1 MTASELEIAYSH
13 CQRVAK
19 ENARNFYYTFRPLPA
34 VKRRAIYAVYAY
46 CRLCDDIADGDLP
59 IDEKYR
65 GFADVRRNLNGGEPS
80 PEHAP
85 MYRALHDAAARFDI
99 PYPLLYEILQGVE
112 MDMVKTRF
120 ADFDE
125 LREYCYK
132 VASVVGLVC
141 IKIFGYTAPEA
152 EEYAVDMGI
161 ALQLTNILR
170 DVKEDA
176 ERDRIYIPQDEM
188 ARFGYT
194 EAELMNGALTHGFRA
209 LMARQ
214 TERARRYYDSSA
226 RLFPLISPDARAC
239 PKLMHATY
247 GGILERIER
256 SGYNVFQQRIGLSK
270 SAKLLL
276 LARLG
281 LSGLL
286 SALPFPSPRR

>member
-1 MTASELEIAYSH
+1 MATELQLAYSH

-19 ENARNFYYTFRPLPA
+19 QNARNFYYTFRPLPA
-34 VKRRAIYAVYAY
+34 DKRRAIYAVYAY

-59 IDEKYR
+59 IEEKYR
-65 GFADVRRNLNGGEPS
+65 GFTEIRRNLLGADPS

-85 MYRALHDAAARFDI
+85 MYLALHDAARRFRI
-99 PYPLLYEILQGVE
+99 PYTLFDEILQGVE
-112 MDMVKTRF
+112 MDMTKNRF

-141 IKIFGYTAPEA
+141 IRIFGYTAPEA
-152 EEYAVDMGI
+152 EDYAVDMGI

-194 EAELMNGALTHGFRA
+194 EPELMSGARTDGFNA
-209 LMARQ
+209 LMAHQ
-214 TERARRYYDSSA
+214 TERARQYYDSAA

-247 GGILERIER
+247 GGILERIEQ
-256 SGYNVFQQRIGLSK
+256 SGYNVFEQRIGLSK
-270 SAKLLL
+270 PEKLIL
-276 LARLG
+276 LARLA
-281 LSGLL
+281 LSLL
-286 SALPFPSPRR
+286 LPKR

>member
-1 MTASELEIAYSH
+1 MASELEIAYSH

-46 CRLCDDIADGDLP
+46 CRLCDDIADGEFPVED
-59 IDEKYR
+59 KMR
-65 GFADVRRNLNGGEPS
+65 GFAEVRHNLYGGEVS
-80 PEHAP
+80 GEHAT
-85 MYRALHDAAARFDI
+85 MYRALHDAAHRFEI
-99 PYPLLYEILQGVE
+99 PYPLLDEILQGVE

-120 ADFDE
+120 ADFEE

-141 IKIFGYTAPEA
+141 IRIFGFDSPKA
-152 EEYAVDMGI
+152 EEYAVEMGL
-161 ALQLTNILR
+161 AMQLTNILR

-176 ERDRIYIPQDEM
+176 ERGRIYIPQDEM

-194 EAELMNGALTHGFRA
+194 EAELMGGAVTDGFRA
-209 LMARQ
+209 LMAHQ
-214 TERARRYYDSSA
+214 TERARGYYESSR
-226 RLFPLISPDARAC
+226 RLFPLISADARAC

-256 SGYNVFQQRIGLSK
+256 AEYDVFERRIGLGRG
-270 SAKLLL
+270 AKAML

-286 SALPFPSPRR
+286 SAFRRN